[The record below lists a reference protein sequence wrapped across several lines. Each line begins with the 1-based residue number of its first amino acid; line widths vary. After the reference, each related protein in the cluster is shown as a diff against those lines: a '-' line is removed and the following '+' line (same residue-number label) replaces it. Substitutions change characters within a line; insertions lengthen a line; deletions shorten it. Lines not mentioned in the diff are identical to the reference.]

1 MITSADGVR
10 CMVGLSP
17 RLSHVVETMAGT
29 QRRGD
34 TPKFR
39 PPPVENR
46 QRFRADS
53 VSLGEGLRCAF
64 AHENR
69 GPTPEQ
75 VAAIHADMAE
85 HERRQAELERRM
97 AEEQEG
103 RSKLLLRDRLEREER
118 ARKALA
124 AKYPERHVA
133 SGILNHDNSRRRQWQ
148 VLEPNDSTTAS
159 PGVIFPARH
168 LGGEVVHVEP
178 SVMMVPQQ
186 GHNVEERLFASRPS
200 FTPKAQRAPSPQAT
214 LPPPSEVQIQM
225 PAQRPPAP
233 QAGTPPILIQLGS
246 SRMKMSRPLSPAPV
260 APTGGGPMLTP
271 AGIGISFVRDQD
283 GNLLIAHLV
292 PGGPAMLSGQLY
304 IGDRLISVS
313 GQPVAGKTVP
323 EVIRM
328 ILGPKDSEVRERMG
342 TSSSERAGV
351 RACWRAGVRASER
364 AWVVTNLNIQ
374 NKKVRLEVITPAAGP
389 GVREVSIVR
398 AAPSFVPRPSTLSRL
413 SPGSTAPMSQVRM
426 QCILIAGRSS
436 MPFCCTAFLLTA
448 MLFHC
453 FSANSH
459 VAFTRLWQRQ
469 NVCVE

>member
-1 MITSADGVR
+1 MPFQAAPFVLATAGCGAVGVGTWHVAMGNSNEGWATCGGGR
-10 CMVGLSP
+10 KGKGLSMVSERSVQEIASNLYHPQTGHGNIEGGENHTGLSP

-75 VAAIHADMAE
+75 AAAIRADMAE
-85 HERRQAELERRM
+85 HERRHAELERRM

-118 ARKALA
+118 ARKVLA
-124 AKYPERHVA
+124 AKYPERHVT
-133 SGILNHDNSRRRQWQ
+133 SGILNHDDSPRRQWQ
-148 VLEPNDSTTAS
+148 VLERNDSIIAS
-159 PGVIFPARH
+159 PGVILPARH
-168 LGGEVVHVEP
+168 LGREVVHVEP

-200 FTPKAQRAPSPQAT
+200 FTPKAPHAPSPQAT
-214 LPPPSEVQIQM
+214 LPPPSDVQIQM

-246 SRMKMSRPLSPAPV
+246 SRMKMSRPLSPASV
-260 APTGGGPMLTP
+260 ASRGGGPMLTP
-271 AGIGISFVRDQD
+271 AGIGISFVPDQD

-304 IGDRLISVS
+304 IGDRLLSVS

-328 ILGPKDSEVRERMG
+328 ILGPKDTE
-342 TSSSERAGV
+342 
-351 RACWRAGVRASER
+351 
-364 AWVVTNLNIQ
+364 
-374 NKKVRLEVITPAAGP
+374 VRLEVITPAAGP

-413 SPGSTAPMSQVRM
+413 SPGPTAPMSQPLRPGSL
-426 QCILIAGRSS
+426 QSPQQQASQYS
-436 MPFCCTAFLLTA
+436 
-448 MLFHC
+448 
-453 FSANSH
+453 
-459 VAFTRLWQRQ
+459 
-469 NVCVE
+469 